1 MKDRRTTRADS
12 ALSPIAVTGFTPGAF
27 GPGTAA
33 EVAFIGRGPF
43 SVEGGTTVVV
53 TGAGFTGATSVAFN
67 DQQPTMEGQP
77 GITVGHEN
85 LRVGVGLRQAT
96 SHSEV
101 LVRSTR
107 LAATNVLA
115 GYS

>member
-1 MKDRRTTRADS
+1 MT
-12 ALSPIAVTGFTPGAF
+12 L
-27 GPGTAA
+27 
-33 EVAFIGRGPF
+33 
-43 SVEGGTTVVV
+43 
-53 TGAGFTGATSVAFN
+53 N
-67 DQQPTMEGQP
+67 DQQTTVEQGA
-77 GITVGHEN
+77 GTTVGHEN

-115 GYS
+115 RYS